1 MHQDAA
7 RWWMCLM
14 LKDKFGDKNEDEV
27 DGEDKD
33 EEVHGDKG
41 ED

>member
-1 MHQDAA
+1 MHHDAA

-14 LKDKFGDKNEDEV
+14 LKDEFRDKNE

>member
-1 MHQDAA
+1 
-7 RWWMCLM
+7 M
-14 LKDKFGDKNEDEV
+14 LKDEFGDKNVDEV